1 MTCDKFER
9 RLGLRKNM
17 NVHPVLYIVVPCY
30 NEQDA
35 LPQSHERLMKI
46 VDEMIANGG
55 ISQDSKLLY
64 VDDGSRDDTWK
75 IVDRF
80 AKESSRVAGVRLAC
94 NSGHQNALVAG
105 LAAAVERCDITVSID
120 ADLQDDINVIPQMV
134 ERYKDG
140 CDIVFGVRRERKTD
154 SWFKRTTAAMFYKM
168 MNRLGVDTIDNHAD
182 YRLMSRRAVLA
193 LLDYKERNLFIRG
206 IVTQLGYKTD
216 CVYYDRSA
224 RIAGESKYPLRKMM
238 NFAIDGITSFSVKPV
253 RLVFTVGV
261 VFLVIALIMLIYVLT
276 AYFMGR
282 AVTGWPSLIL
292 SVWLV
297 GAFILIGLGII
308 GEYVGKIYTE
318 VKNRPR
324 YNIDLTVGFDNE

>member
-1 MTCDKFER
+1 MEKER
-9 RLGLRKNM
+9 
-17 NVHPVLYIVVPCY
+17 PILYIVVPCF
-30 NEQDA
+30 NEQEA
-35 LPQSHERLMKI
+35 LPQSHERLLQL
-46 VDEMIANGG
+46 VNEMIAQGR
-55 ISQDSKLLY
+55 IAHESKLLY

-75 IVDRF
+75 IINRLANEF
-80 AKESSRVAGVRLAC
+80 PMVAGVKLAC
-94 NSGHQNALVAG
+94 NSGHQNALMAG
-105 LAAAVERCDITVSID
+105 LATAVDYCDITVSID

-134 ERYKDG
+134 ERYQDG

-154 SWFKRTTAAMFYKM
+154 SWFKRTTAGMFYKL
-168 MNRLGVDTIDNHAD
+168 MNRLGVDTINNHAD
-182 YRLMSRRAVLA
+182 FRLMSRRAVLA

-206 IVTQLGYKTD
+206 IVTKLGYKTD

-224 RIAGESKYPLRKMM
+224 RTAGESKYPIKKMA

-253 RLVFTVGV
+253 RMVFMVGIL
-261 VFLVIALIMLIYVLT
+261 FLIIALVMLVYVLT

-282 AVTGWPSLIL
+282 AVSGWPSLIL

-324 YNIDLTVGFDNE
+324 YNVDTTIGL

>member
-1 MTCDKFER
+1 
-9 RLGLRKNM
+9 M
-17 NVHPVLYIVVPCY
+17 NVPPVLYIVVPCY

-105 LAAAVERCDITVSID
+105 LASAVERCDITVSID

>member
-1 MTCDKFER
+1 
-9 RLGLRKNM
+9 M

-35 LPQSHERLMKI
+35 LPQSHDRLMKI

-324 YNIDLTVGFDNE
+324 YNIDSTVGFDNE

>member
-1 MTCDKFER
+1 MAKD
-9 RLGLRKNM
+9 N
-17 NVHPVLYIVVPCY
+17 PILYIVVSCF
-30 NEQDA
+30 NEQEA
-35 LPQSHERLMKI
+35 LPQSHERLSVLMN
-46 VDEMIANGG
+46 EMINQG
-55 ISQDSKLLY
+55 IIAVDSKLLY
-64 VDDGSRDDTWK
+64 VDDGSRDNTWEIIQK
-75 IVDRF
+75 FSDDND
-80 AKESSRVAGVRLAC
+80 RVAGVKLAC
-94 NSGHQNALVAG
+94 NSGHQNALMAG
-105 LAAAVERCDITVSID
+105 LTAAVGHCDITVSID
-120 ADLQDDINVIPQMV
+120 ADLQDDINVIPKMV
-134 ERYKDG
+134 ERYQDG

-154 SWFKRTTAAMFYKM
+154 SWFKRTTAGLFYKM
-168 MNRLGVDTIDNHAD
+168 MNHLGVDTINNHAD

-206 IVTQLGYKTD
+206 IVTKLGYKTD

-224 RIAGESKYPLRKMM
+224 RIAGESKYPFKQMA

-253 RLVFTVGV
+253 RLVFVVGV

-282 AVTGWPSLIL
+282 AVSGWPSLIL

-324 YNIDLTVGFDNE
+324 YNIDTTVGLD